1 MTLTKG
7 KAIKALTDAN
17 IQEPNTKLETYFTLS
32 QDADLEDVYT
42 RNSVEFPAT
51 QVGATP
57 TPTRN
62 AETLKA
68 VTALA
73 VELGSIPFSQFTAKG
88 GLSFDSTI
96 ASLGYVMEGGI
107 WKMSDRITLEDAI
120 VYAIKN
126 GKLIVK
132 RIDKKQ
138 FLGNTASPTPTTSLF
153 YGVKGEVTDRL
164 GIDKTVSFNIVVAP
178 AKALNS
184 QTECDKFTAGFL
196 ASAEIG
202 QPLDSKFGVANGLW
216 FSNDQNS
223 IVKSSYKIGFDF

>member
-57 TPTRN
+57 IATRN

-73 VELGSIPFSQFTAKG
+73 VSLASVPFSNFTAKG
-88 GLSFDSTI
+88 GISFDSTI
-96 ASLGYVMEGGI
+96 ASLGYVMENGI
-107 WKMSDRITLEDAI
+107 WKMSDRLALETSI
-120 VYAIKN
+120 INAIKG
-126 GKLIVK
+126 GKLFVT
-132 RIDKKQ
+132 RIFSKE
-138 FLGNTASPTPTTSLF
+138 FAGNATSLPSTTLC
-153 YGVKGEVTDRL
+153 YGVKGHLVDAKGTSKEVA
-164 GIDKTVSFNIVVAP
+164 FNIGIAP
-178 AKALNS
+178 TKRFED
-184 QTECDKFTAGFL
+184 QTQAVKFTAGFL

-202 QPLDSKFGVANGLW
+202 SVLDSKFAVANGLW
-216 FSNDQNS
+216 LSNNATD